1 MRRRGRGGGDGRGVG
16 TDGRAERHVARDIG
30 GYAAER
36 KKEKEEEDEG
46 AFVPSFFLDAWQ
58 NAGHK
63 FTESELESGSRD
75 LDRKEEEKNTYSDI
89 HPAGQPRKKP
99 SQTHERDGDRESKDG
114 GGRVVPLICSL
125 TDAHSTSIKETKEI
139 ERGLR
144 RDGHG
149 WASFSGL
156 HEVALGGSA
165 AKHLERHRHC
175 TF

>member
-36 KKEKEEEDEG
+36 KKEKEEEEEYEG

-99 SQTHERDGDRESKDG
+99 SQTHETETEKAKTEEGES
-114 GGRVVPLICSL
+114 S
-125 TDAHSTSIKETKEI
+125 H
-139 ERGLR
+139 
-144 RDGHG
+144 
-149 WASFSGL
+149 
-156 HEVALGGSA
+156 
-165 AKHLERHRHC
+165 
-175 TF
+175 